1 MNCDF
6 KSIISQFQIDGN
18 FIKAEAYGCGHIN
31 DTYAVYLDKAGAVYR
46 VLLQRIN
53 SNIFSDVDGLMN
65 NILGVTSYL
74 REKIAARGGDPDR
87 ETLTV
92 IKTKDGA
99 PYYKDAEG
107 GCWRVYVFI
116 EDTIT
121 LQSARTNDD
130 LISCGSAFGGF
141 LRDLADY
148 KAETLAEVIP
158 DFHNTPK
165 RMEALKKAIAED
177 KMGRAASVK
186 DEIDFALARN
196 ELASKITDALS
207 AGTIPLRVT
216 HNDTKLNNTLVDAE
230 TQECICVIDL
240 DTVMPGSA
248 LYDYGDAI
256 RFSASTGAED
266 ETDLTKVNFDLG
278 LFEAFTKGYI
288 EASGGSLTNGE
299 MSLMPTAAMI
309 MTFECGIRFL
319 TDYLEGDTYFKIHRP
334 NHNLDRCRT
343 QFKLVADMEMKYNDM
358 ESVVEKIKKN
368 SGNER

>member
-1 MNCDF
+1 MSCDF
-6 KSIISQFQIDGN
+6 KSVMSQFCVYGD
-18 FIKAEAYGCGHIN
+18 FIKSEAYGCGHIN
-31 DTYAVYLDKAGAVYR
+31 DTYAVYLDNGGNKYR

-53 SNIFSDVDGLMN
+53 NNIFSDVDGLMN

-74 REKIAARGGDPDR
+74 RDKITARGGDPDR

-107 GCWRVYVFI
+107 SCWRVYVFI

-130 LISCGSAFGGF
+130 LYSCGSAFGGF

-165 RMEALKKAIAED
+165 RMETLKKAIAED
-177 KMGRAASVK
+177 KMGRAQSVK
-186 DEIDFALARN
+186 EEIEFALART
-196 ELASKITDALS
+196 EMAAKIADALKE
-207 AGTIPLRVT
+207 GRIPLRVT
-216 HNDTKLNNTLVDAE
+216 HNDTKLNNTLVDAA
-230 TQECICVIDL
+230 TQKCICVIDL

-266 ETDLTKVNFDLG
+266 ETDLSKVNFDLG

-288 EASGGSLTNGE
+288 EASAGSLTGSE
-299 MSLMPTAAMI
+299 TALMPMAAII

-343 QFKLVADMEMKYNDM
+343 QFKLVADMEIKYNDM
-358 ESVVEKIKKN
+358 GNTVERIIK
-368 SGNER
+368 ELQ

>member
-6 KSIISQFQIDGN
+6 KSVISQFCIDGE

-31 DTYAVYLDKAGAVYR
+31 DTYAVYMNKDGNTYR

-53 SNIFSDVDGLMN
+53 TEIFTDVDGLMN

-74 REKIAARGGDPDR
+74 REKITERGGNPDR

-92 IKTKDGA
+92 IKTKAGA
-99 PYYKDAEG
+99 PYYRDALG

-121 LQSARTNDD
+121 LQSARMNED
-130 LISCGSAFGGF
+130 LYNCGSAFGSF

-148 KAETLAEVIP
+148 NAETLVEVIP

-165 RMEALKKAIAED
+165 RMEALKKAVADD
-177 KMGRAASVK
+177 KMGRAESVK
-186 DEIDFALARN
+186 SEIEFALTREGKAARI
-196 ELASKITDALS
+196 ADALAKGS
-207 AGTIPLRVT
+207 IPLRVT
-216 HNDTKLNNTLVDAE
+216 HNDTKLNNTLVDAV
-230 TQECICVIDL
+230 TQKCICVIDL

-256 RFSASTGAED
+256 RFSASTAAED
-266 ETDLTKVNFDLG
+266 ETDLSKVNFDLD

-288 EASGGSLTNGE
+288 TASEGSLAKAET
-299 MSLMPTAAMI
+299 SLMPTAAMI

-319 TDYLEGDTYFKIHRP
+319 TDYLQGDTYFKIHRP
-334 NHNLDRCRT
+334 SHNLDRCRT

-358 ESVVEKIKKN
+358 ENKVGKII
-368 SGNER
+368 SELQ